1 MSFFDIEFLSEIEP
15 VFYDKSRDIQL
26 VIKREDKI
34 HPYISGNKFRK
45 LKYNIKKALDTG
57 QDTILTYGGA
67 FSNHISATAAAS
79 KLCGLKCVGIIRG
92 EELQNKTK
100 DNPTLSYARKQGML
114 LHFISRKDYAL
125 KHTNDEIKKLKS
137 QFGDFY
143 RIPEG
148 GTNALAVKGCE
159 EILTETDQQYDF
171 IASCVGTGG
180 TLAGIINTS
189 FNHQNIYGFSALKN
203 HAHEDIKTWTNR
215 TNWEIIQ
222 DKTFGGY
229 AKTNAELVKFINQFY
244 RRTTI
249 KLDPIYTG
257 KLFYNLFEL
266 IESNHFPMH
275 SKILAIHTGGLQGI
289 EGFNSR
295 QQAKNKAGLEFGLL

>member
-1 MSFFDIEFLSEIEP
+1 MSFFNQDFLSDIEP

-26 VIKREDKI
+26 DIKREDKI

-79 KLCGLKCVGIIRG
+79 KLCGLKSIGIIRG
-92 EELQNKTK
+92 EELHEKITE
-100 DNPTLSYARKQGML
+100 NPTLSYAQKHGML
-114 LHFISRKDYAL
+114 LYFISRKNYTL
-125 KHTNDEIKKLKS
+125 KDTTAEIKKLKS

-159 EILTETDQQYDF
+159 EILTETDDQYDF

-189 FNHQNIYGFSALKN
+189 FNHQSIYGFSALKN
-203 HAHEDIKTWTNR
+203 HTHEDIKTWTNK
-215 TNWEIIQ
+215 TNWQIFQ
-222 DKTFGGY
+222 DMTFGGY
-229 AKTNAELVKFINQFY
+229 AKTNEDLVNFINQFY
-244 RRTTI
+244 RQTAIR
-249 KLDPIYTG
+249 LDPIYTG

-266 IESNHFPMH
+266 IKNNHFPKH

-289 EGFNSR
+289 EGFNNR
-295 QQAKNKAGLEFGLL
+295 QQAKNKARLEFGML